1 MKTAIWKVTLK
12 EGQRDAFINSYDVFK
27 EASGFISCQFYPLKE
42 DENTLFAVET
52 WESDE
57 AHKAYMQNISPET
70 MAALFSKIDGRP
82 EAYDC
87 EMGKSIAR

>member
-12 EGQRDAFINSYDVFK
+12 EGQRDAFIDSYEIFK
-27 EASGFISCQFYPLKE
+27 EGAGFIDCKFYPIIW
-42 DENTLFAVET
+42 DENTLFAIET

-57 AHKAYMQNISPET
+57 AHKAFMGSMSKET
-70 MAALFSKIDGRP
+70 MGELFSRIDGRP

-87 EMGKSIAR
+87 EIGKVVAR